1 LQPIEQDRGLVPGG
15 AMKPLGVP
23 VGVPHM
29 AIQADSDDH
38 PAALPARVAQLTV
51 RSHANTP
58 ELTRP

>member
-1 LQPIEQDRGLVPGG
+1 MPGG
-15 AMKPLGVP
+15 AMKPLGMP

-29 AIQADSDDH
+29 AIQADSDDR

-51 RSHANTP
+51 RSHDNTP

>member
-1 LQPIEQDRGLVPGG
+1 MPGG

-51 RSHANTP
+51 RSHANTL
-58 ELTRP
+58 ELTGP